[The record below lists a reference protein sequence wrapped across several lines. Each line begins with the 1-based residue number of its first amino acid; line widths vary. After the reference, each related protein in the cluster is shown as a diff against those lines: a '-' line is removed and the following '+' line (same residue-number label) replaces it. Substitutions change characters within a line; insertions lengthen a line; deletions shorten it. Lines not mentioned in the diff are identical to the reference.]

1 MSRLDLLKQ
10 GSSKK
15 GGSDSKKGTTD
26 KDLLGSSKKKHSKLE
41 DVREDDFLE
50 NEDFINELDNEADYS
65 ENVEVDSTDNE
76 DTDEPVNVIEIDLGE
91 VSDIKSDFVEEEV
104 LENELVQ
111 EEIIEQSEDLQEE
124 ESSIVEG
131 YSGFDYSEEDIQLE
145 VNYIFEN
152 REDAYSKY
160 LRAIKDGGIKI
171 KSNKSL
177 ELDSIIRIS
186 VTLTEL
192 HEQVG
197 CEARVISILPKSVR
211 AIEQDNEDVHKY
223 WVQFIGPNASET
235 EKVISRYLLGYKGK
249 KQ

>member
-26 KDLLGSSKKKHSKLE
+26 KDLLGTAKKKHPKLE
-41 DVREDDFLE
+41 DIQDDDFLE
-50 NEDFINELDNEADYS
+50 KEEL
-65 ENVEVDSTDNE
+65 ENVLDLEPEYIENNEVDSDE
-76 DTDEPVNVIEIDLGE
+76 DTDESINVIEIDLGE
-91 VSDIKSDFVEEEV
+91 VSDIKSDFVEEEI
-104 LENELVQ
+104 LENELQ
-111 EEIIEQSEDLQEE
+111 EEIIEQVDDLQEE

-152 REDAYSKY
+152 REDAYVKY
-160 LRAIKDGGIKI
+160 LRVIKDGGIKI
-171 KSNKSL
+171 KSNKIL
-177 ELDSIIRIS
+177 ELDSIIRVS

-197 CEARVISILPKSVR
+197 CEARVISVLPKSVR
-211 AIEQDNEDVHKY
+211 AIEQDNEDAHKY